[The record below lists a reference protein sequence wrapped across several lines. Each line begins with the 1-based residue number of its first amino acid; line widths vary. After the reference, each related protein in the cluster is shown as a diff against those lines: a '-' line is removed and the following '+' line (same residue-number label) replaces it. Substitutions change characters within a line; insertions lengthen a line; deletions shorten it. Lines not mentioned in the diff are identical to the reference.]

1 MSEEKDVEKKIN
13 LEGFAA
19 SVELPEGHQIVL
31 GELPPGTVV
40 EVATWQ
46 GTGRPD
52 DTTRRFYMSASGGGL
67 QRRER
72 GNQNNNEDIVAAIQ
86 REIPAPEESTEPE
99 ITPQP
104 ELTPEPEI
112 TPVQEVTSDSVAEPV
127 SDSVQVQEDISV
139 FETTS
144 TKSLGSV
151 GAGSTYLG
159 MRTFG
164 VDTPPA
170 PIKKSRSGLKKF
182 AKGTVTVLSI
192 VAITSLIL
200 SLAGIS
206 AIVPS
211 RGADTVFGPSTN
223 TLVIFKKSP
232 SVTIGSPT
240 VALIQVGDKEGY
252 VFGPSNS
259 FDEDTFQI
267 ETTAG
272 QELVERKN
280 VVGRAFLAIPLLG
293 IIAKPLM
300 G

>member
-1 MSEEKDVEKKIN
+1 MSEEKQVEKKVS

-72 GNQNNNEDIVAAIQ
+72 ANQSNNEDIVAAIQ
-86 REIPAPEESTEPE
+86 REIPAPEANA
-99 ITPQP
+99 
-104 ELTPEPEI
+104 ELEVTPEPE
-112 TPVQEVTSDSVAEPV
+112 QV
-127 SDSVQVQEDISV
+127 SDSVSATAPEPAPVPEEV
-139 FETTS
+139 PVPETFPA
-144 TKSLGSV
+144 KSLGSV

-159 MRTFG
+159 MKTFG
-164 VDTPPA
+164 VDSPPA
-170 PIKKSRSGLKKF
+170 PVKKSHTGWKKF
-182 AKGTVTVLSI
+182 GKGALTTISVI
-192 VAITSLIL
+192 AITTLIL

-211 RGADTVFGPSTN
+211 RGAKTVFGPSTN
-223 TLVIFKKSP
+223 ALVIFKKSP
-232 SVTIGSPT
+232 SVAVGSPT
-240 VALIQVGDKEGY
+240 VALIQVGQKEGY

-293 IIAKPLM
+293 IIAKPLL

>member
-1 MSEEKDVEKKIN
+1 MSEEKQVEKKVS

-72 GNQNNNEDIVAAIQ
+72 ANQSNNEDIVAAIQ
-86 REIPAPEESTEPE
+86 REIPAPETSAEIEVTTEPQE
-99 ITPQP
+99 I
-104 ELTPEPEI
+104 
-112 TPVQEVTSDSVAEPV
+112 SDSVSATAPEPALVPEEASVSEEVPV
-127 SDSVQVQEDISV
+127 SEI
-139 FETTS
+139 FPA
-144 TKSLGSV
+144 KSLGSV

-164 VDTPPA
+164 VDSPPA
-170 PIKKSRSGLKKF
+170 PVKKSHTGWKKVG
-182 AKGTVTVLSI
+182 KGTLTTISI
-192 VAITSLIL
+192 IAITTLIL

-206 AIVPS
+206 AVVPT
-211 RGADTVFGPSTN
+211 RGAKTVLGSST
-223 TLVIFKKSP
+223 TSLVIYKKSP
-232 SVTIGSPT
+232 SVTVGNPT
-240 VALIQVGDKEGY
+240 VALIRDGANIGY
-252 VFGPSNS
+252 LFGPSNS

-280 VVGRAFLAIPLLG
+280 VVGRAFLAIPLVG
-293 IIAKPLM
+293 IVIKPFTRS
-300 G
+300 

>member
-1 MSEEKDVEKKIN
+1 MSEDKDVEKQVN

-19 SVELPEGHQIVL
+19 SLELPEGHQIVL

-52 DTTRRFYMSASGGGL
+52 ETTRRFYMSASGGGL

-72 GNQNNNEDIVAAIQ
+72 ANQSASEDVVLPSQ
-86 REIPAPEESTEPE
+86 REIPAPEVHAD
-99 ITPQP
+99 P
-104 ELTPEPEI
+104 ELTHKSEDASA
-112 TPVQEVTSDSVAEPV
+112 SDSFVKVIPT
-127 SDSVQVQEDISV
+127 Q
-139 FETTS
+139 
-144 TKSLGSV
+144 SLGSI

-164 VDTPPA
+164 VDSPPT
-170 PIKKSRSGLKKF
+170 ITKKSHSSWKRLG
-182 AKGTVTVLSI
+182 KGVFGAVSI

-206 AIVPS
+206 AIVPT
-211 RGADTVFGPSTN
+211 RGVKTVFGPSTN
-223 TLVIFKKSP
+223 AIVIFKKSP
-232 SVTIGSPT
+232 SVAIGNPT
-240 VALIQVGDKEGY
+240 VALINVGTKEGY

-259 FDEDTFQI
+259 FDENTFQI

-280 VVGRAFLAIPLLG
+280 VVGRAFLAVPLLG

-300 G
+300 GK

>member
-1 MSEEKDVEKKIN
+1 MRDEKEVEKQVS
-13 LEGFAA
+13 LGGFAA

-72 GNQNNNEDIVAAIQ
+72 GNQSNNEDIVAAIQ
-86 REIPAPEESTEPE
+86 REIPAPETSAEIEVTTEPQE
-99 ITPQP
+99 ISDLVSATA
-104 ELTPEPEI
+104 PEPALVPEEVSVPEI
-112 TPVQEVTSDSVAEPV
+112 FPA
-127 SDSVQVQEDISV
+127 
-139 FETTS
+139 
-144 TKSLGSV
+144 KSLGSI

-164 VDTPPA
+164 VDSSPA
-170 PIKKSRSGLKKF
+170 PVKKSHTGWKRVG
-182 AKGTVTVLSI
+182 KGAFTTISVI
-192 VAITSLIL
+192 AITTLIL

-211 RGADTVFGPSTN
+211 RGAKTVFGPSTN
-223 TLVIFKKSP
+223 ALVIFKQSP
-232 SVTIGSPT
+232 SVAVGSPT
-240 VALIQVGDKEGY
+240 VALIQVGQKEGY

-280 VVGRAFLAIPLLG
+280 VVGRAFLAIPLVG
-293 IIAKPLM
+293 IVIKTLTRS
-300 G
+300 